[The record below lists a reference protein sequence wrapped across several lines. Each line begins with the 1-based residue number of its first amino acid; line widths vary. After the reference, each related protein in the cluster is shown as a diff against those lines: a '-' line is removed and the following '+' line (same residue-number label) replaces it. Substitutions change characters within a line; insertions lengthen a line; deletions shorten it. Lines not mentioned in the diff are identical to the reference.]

1 MPASNYGYAMA
12 FDAES
17 KRMYFLNRHSAVRPE
32 DVTGRINEKKRIK
45 FKLFPGGDLKSS
57 ACATVEGDVFCAD
70 PAMARLVKDAVQ
82 EKLSRES
89 AELRRNAFRVFG
101 TDIEKIGDETL
112 MHIAASNLISG
123 SAFSFSLVIQAKK
136 GGLALAH
143 GTRSFTNMCE
153 AVGISNPVDTEQF
166 HGKVLTYVGDLSK
179 CIDFR
184 PYFQGDWA

>member
-1 MPASNYGYAMA
+1 MTVSNHGYAMA

-17 KRMYFLNRHSAVRPE
+17 NRMYFLNRHSAVRPD

-45 FKLFPGGDLKSS
+45 FKIFPGVDVTSR
-57 ACATVEGDVFCAD
+57 ACSTVVGDVFCAD
-70 PAMARLVKDAVQ
+70 PAMARLVKEAVQ

-89 AELRRNAFRVFG
+89 DELRRNAFRVFG
-101 TDIEKIGDETL
+101 TDIEKVDDETL

-143 GTRSFTNMCE
+143 GTRSFTNLCE
-153 AVGISNPVDTEQF
+153 AVGISNPVETEQF
-166 HGKVLTYVGDLSK
+166 HGKVLTYVGDLSG

-184 PYFQGDWA
+184 PYVHGDLS